1 MIRSPMIR
9 VLFVV
14 GALAGSQVARA
25 ADQPLGPETT
35 AEKEGAR
42 LVGVGQNEQLAAK
55 ADKARAADLERQA
68 KAMKETA
75 DRTRDKGAEGRADLL
90 KQQAKA
96 LDKAS
101 DLRADNAKQMIDD
114 GQELAKAGA
123 KQREAAA
130 KAMVAPGP

>member
-1 MIRSPMIR
+1 MIR

-14 GALAGSQVARA
+14 GALAGSQAARA

-55 ADKARAADLERQA
+55 ADKARAAELERQA
-68 KAMKETA
+68 KAMKQTA
-75 DRTRDKGAEGRADLL
+75 DHAKDKGAEGRADLL
-90 KQQAKA
+90 KQQAEA

-101 DLRADNAKQMIDD
+101 DLRADNAKKMIDD

>member
-1 MIRSPMIR
+1 MIR

-14 GALAGSQVARA
+14 GALAGSQVVRA
-25 ADQPLGPETT
+25 AEQPPLGPETT

-55 ADKARAADLERQA
+55 SDKARAAELERQA
-68 KAMKETA
+68 KTMKETA

-90 KQQAKA
+90 KQQAEA
-96 LDKAS
+96 LAKAS
-101 DLRADNAKQMIDD
+101 DLRADNAKKMIDD
-114 GQELAKAGA
+114 GRELTKAGT

-130 KAMVAPGP
+130 KILVEPGP

>member
-1 MIRSPMIR
+1 MIR

-14 GALAGSQVARA
+14 GALAGSGAARA
-25 ADQPLGPETT
+25 ADQPMAQPTT

-55 ADKARAADLERQA
+55 SDKARAAELERQA
-68 KAMKETA
+68 KTMKETA
-75 DRTRDKGAEGRADLL
+75 ERTKDKGAEGRADLL

-96 LDKAS
+96 LDKAA

-114 GQELAKAGA
+114 GQDLSKAGA
-123 KQREAAA
+123 KQREAEA
-130 KAMVAPGP
+130 KAQVVPGT